1 MQADVSR
8 AVRMTVLGAA
18 VFGFLTHGAL
28 VAAPLLILRMLAV
41 PFLGLTV
48 VTLHLATTELVES
61 GRLTRVQQLV
71 LTAVL
76 MAATVAFWWTFDR
89 LVGPSR

>member
-1 MQADVSR
+1 MQADVSHT
-8 AVRMTVLGAA
+8 VRMAALGAA
-18 VFGFLTHGAL
+18 VFGFLTYAAL
-28 VAAPLLILRMLAV
+28 VAAPLFILRMLAV
-41 PFLGLTV
+41 PFFGLTI

-76 MAATVAFWWTFDR
+76 TVATVTLWWTFDR